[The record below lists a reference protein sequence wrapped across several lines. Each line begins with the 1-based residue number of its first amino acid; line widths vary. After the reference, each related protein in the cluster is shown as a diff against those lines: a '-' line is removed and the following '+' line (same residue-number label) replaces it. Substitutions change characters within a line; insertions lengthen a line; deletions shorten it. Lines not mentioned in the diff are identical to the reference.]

1 MSDSLPSTATVRA
14 MPTATATPAW
24 MRPALVALLVGE
36 LLYLTVTFDS
46 QPLARTASVWTML
59 AGWSGQYVRIA
70 IAAAGALALL
80 ALTGLAFPRSARS
93 AADARVSGGWLLV
106 HLTAF
111 AAFIWLT
118 RRFFTGTDSV
128 AAHPG
133 AWTVSWLV
141 TGALMVAS
149 WAVAAFPQRR
159 WWTSAVENRVGMA
172 LSLAAGTAI
181 WAASVVTENL
191 WTPLARVTFNIV
203 TMILGFVYAETIARP
218 EQLIVGTP
226 KFKVLISPECSGYE
240 GIGLILA
247 FLTIYLFVFRKELR
261 FPAAFILLPIGAAV
275 MWTLNIGRIV
285 ALIAIGTSGWPAIA
299 KGGFHS
305 QAGWLAFNAVALAF
319 VALTNHAGYFR
330 RDERSTASETARRA
344 KPPAAADPTIASLA
358 PFVALLGAAMI
369 TGAFSAGFDWLY
381 GIRIAAAVAVL
392 WMCRGA
398 YRSFAWTP
406 SWQACAIGVLTAGM
420 WIVTFPV
427 TVPHGSAWPTSLQ
440 SVGSAVALAYLAI
453 KLIGYV
459 VVVPLV
465 EELAFRVYAMRRLM
479 NADIESV
486 PVGTFSVA
494 AFAISSLLFGALHG
508 AMWIQ
513 GTVAG
518 MAFACALY
526 RRRSVGD
533 AVLAHATTNAL
544 IAIYVFTTGHWSVW
558 S

>member
-1 MSDSLPSTATVRA
+1 MSDSIPTVATVRA
-14 MPTATATPAW
+14 MPTAAATPAW

-36 LLYLTVTFDS
+36 LLYLTVAFDTAT
-46 QPLARTASVWTML
+46 LARTASVWTLL
-59 AGWSGQYVRIA
+59 AGWSGQYVRIG
-70 IAAAGALALL
+70 IASIGALSLL
-80 ALTGLAFPRSARS
+80 VLTGLASPRWAHGVGKN
-93 AADARVSGGWLLV
+93 RVSGGWLLV

-111 AAFIWLT
+111 GSFIWLT

-133 AWTVSWLV
+133 TWTTVWAAS
-141 TGALMVAS
+141 GALMIAS
-149 WAVAAFPQRR
+149 WAVATFPQRR
-159 WWTSAVENRVGMA
+159 WWVNAVENRVVMV

-181 WAASVVTENL
+181 WAASFITEGL
-191 WTPLARVTFNIV
+191 WTPLARVTFTIV
-203 TMILGFVYAETIARP
+203 TTILGFVYAETVSRP
-218 EQLIVGTP
+218 EQLLVGTP

-285 ALIAIGTSGWPAIA
+285 TLIAIGTSGWPAIA

-330 RDERSTASETARRA
+330 RHERATEDASRAR
-344 KPPAAADPTIASLA
+344 PALAADPTIATLA
-358 PFVALLGAAMI
+358 PLVALLATAMI

-392 WMCRGA
+392 WMCHGA
-398 YRSFAWTP
+398 YRSFTWTP
-406 SWQACAIGVLTAGM
+406 SWQACALGVFTAGM
-420 WIVTFPV
+420 WIVMFP
-427 TVPHGSAWPTSLQ
+427 TTMSHASAWPASLQ
-440 SVGSAVALAYLAI
+440 SVSSTVAIAYLAI

-486 PVGTFSVA
+486 PVGAFSAA
-494 AFAISSLLFGALHG
+494 AFAVSSLLFGAMHG
-508 AMWIQ
+508 ALWIQ

-533 AVLAHATTNAL
+533 AVLAHATANAL